1 MAWRYID
8 TDGLVHDDDTRKV
21 WNETTTTPTLV
32 RAYTTEEVAAAEQR
46 ASDFAAAQAR
56 AAAPAWSAT
65 ATYAVGDTVTK
76 DGHRWSCLIA
86 HGTERQGTW
95 APGIA
100 PTIWSDLGPA

>member
-1 MAWRYID
+1 MA
-8 TDGLVHDDDTRKV
+8 LASA
-21 WNETTTTPTLV
+21 TPTGMKLG
-32 RAYTTEEVAAAEQR
+32 TGST
-46 ASDFAAAQAR
+46 
-56 AAAPAWSAT
+56 APAKSGAGAAVVTYLTGSNKAFDAT
-65 ATYAVGDTVTK
+65 FPTAVAGVVTYKRTYAAGEATYAVGDTVTK

>member
-1 MAWRYID
+1 M
-8 TDGLVHDDDTRKV
+8 
-21 WNETTTTPTLV
+21 PTLAR
-32 RAYTTEEVAAAEQR
+32 RALDHAADRAVATRHAE
-46 ASDFAAAQAR
+46 
-56 AAAPAWSAT
+56 AWYVATVLAT

>member
-1 MAWRYID
+1 MDLDRRRECLATGGVRVGVTGVRRIP
-8 TDGLVHDDDTRKV
+8 
-21 WNETTTTPTLV
+21 PT
-32 RAYTTEEVAAAEQR
+32 
-46 ASDFAAAQAR
+46 
-56 AAAPAWSAT
+56 APAWSAT

>member
-1 MAWRYID
+1 MATGVRRILD
-8 TDGLVHDDDTRKV
+8 NAADRSLATRHAEA
-21 WNETTTTPTLV
+21 W
-32 RAYTTEEVAAAEQR
+32 YVATVLATAATSW
-46 ASDFAAAQAR
+46 ALLTIAR
-56 AAAPAWSAT
+56 ALTAA
-65 ATYAVGDTVTK
+65 TK

>member
-1 MAWRYID
+1 MTD
-8 TDGLVHDDDTRKV
+8 TPANRRH
-21 WNETTTTPTLV
+21 NPPT
-32 RAYTTEEVAAAEQR
+32 
-46 ASDFAAAQAR
+46 
-56 AAAPAWSAT
+56 APAWSAT

-76 DGHRWSCLIA
+76 DGHRWGCLIA

>member
-1 MAWRYID
+1 VTD
-8 TDGLVHDDDTRKV
+8 TPANRRH
-21 WNETTTTPTLV
+21 NPPT
-32 RAYTTEEVAAAEQR
+32 
-46 ASDFAAAQAR
+46 
-56 AAAPAWSAT
+56 APAWSAT

>member
-1 MAWRYID
+1 MTGHPTGVRRILDNAAD
-8 TDGLVHDDDTRKV
+8 TAL
-21 WNETTTTPTLV
+21 
-32 RAYTTEEVAAAEQR
+32 
-46 ASDFAAAQAR
+46 
-56 AAAPAWSAT
+56 AT